1 MSPRTGRPP
10 QRQLPLRRRRQIIEA
25 AYEVFTAQGYGAT
38 AISAVAARAGVG
50 QGTIYRYFGSKREIL
65 DHVIDFGVEQL
76 LASLRID
83 LLVGSASSVPELL
96 DGVRAG
102 LGRVQDLIESDPRFM
117 RLLLVEAGAI
127 DAELSQRLFGLEA
140 MAASLVA
147 AELTRGID
155 AGWIRADIDADV
167 LAHTILML
175 VLPWMMRELRGAG
188 NPEIRAHSATAVLA
202 LLEKSLRV
210 RGIA

>member
-1 MSPRTGRPP
+1 M
-10 QRQLPLRRRRQIIEA
+10 
-25 AYEVFTAQGYGAT
+25 FTAQGYGAT

-65 DHVIDFGVEQL
+65 DHVIDFGVEKFL
-76 LASLRID
+76 DSLRVD
-83 LLVGSASSVPELL
+83 LLVGTAESVPELL

-102 LGRVQDLIESDPRFM
+102 LERVYDLIDRDPQFM

-147 AELTRGID
+147 AELARGMA
-155 AGWIRADIDADV
+155 AGWIRADIDADA
-167 LAHTILML
+167 LAHTIIVL
-175 VLPWMMRELRGAG
+175 VVPWMMRELHGTRDPA
-188 NPEIRAHSATAVLA
+188 IRSHSTATVLV

-210 RGIA
+210 RGVA